1 MLIGLLS
8 DPHANL
14 PAVMTVLSD
23 VEAVR
28 PDLLICLGDFVGYG
42 AHPNEVVAAVR
53 EQCDVFLIGN
63 HDLAALGAIDIS
75 DFNEYAAAAARW
87 TNAEISAETRGFLE
101 SLAPRGAAA
110 GIELAHASIRDPIW
124 EYVMDSESAAASFAS
139 AEFSVAAVGHTHI
152 PAVFSHDSRGVGGLR
167 VITPEGHAEVRM
179 IEDLAGQDRR
189 LLLNPGGIGQPRDGD
204 PRASWATW
212 EDDSATFTVRR
223 LEYPVAEAQASI
235 VAAGLPEVLAKR
247 LAEGW

>member
-14 PAVMTVLSD
+14 PALQTVLDD
-23 VEAVR
+23 VDRVK

-42 AHPNEVVAAVR
+42 AQPNEVVAALRDRCHVS
-53 EQCDVFLIGN
+53 LIGN
-63 HDLAALGAIDIS
+63 HDLAALGAIDYS
-75 DFNEYAAAAARW
+75 DFNEFAAAAAQW
-87 TNAEISAETRGFLE
+87 TNSQLSDETRRFLE
-101 SLAPRGAAA
+101 GLEPRGSGA

-124 EYVMDSESAAASFAS
+124 EYVLDSETAAASFAA
-139 AEFSVAAVGHTHI
+139 AEFSVAAVGHTHV
-152 PAVFSHDSRGVGGLR
+152 PAIFSHDSHGVGGLR
-167 VITPEGHAEVRM
+167 VITPAGPQVQRS
-179 IEDLAGQDRR
+179 IEDLLPPGSR

-212 EDDSATFTVRR
+212 DDESATLTIRR
-223 LEYPVAEAQASI
+223 LEYPVADAQASI
-235 VAAGLPEVLAKR
+235 VAAGLPDILANR